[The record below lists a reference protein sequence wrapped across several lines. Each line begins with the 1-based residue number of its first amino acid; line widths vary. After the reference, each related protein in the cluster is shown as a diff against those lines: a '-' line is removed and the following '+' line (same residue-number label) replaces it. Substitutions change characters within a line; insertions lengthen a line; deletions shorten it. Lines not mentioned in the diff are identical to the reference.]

1 VYARRRWF
9 VTVNTNSYDSL
20 FHSILVLT
28 SEAGKC
34 GGTDV
39 YCIKLV
45 RCGGKKGVLTEE
57 KGEEKADK
65 SLYFPPKREIYIRRQ
80 IKICYSL
87 HQINLSMAN

>member
-1 VYARRRWF
+1 M
-9 VTVNTNSYDSL
+9 L
-20 FHSILVLT
+20 I

-34 GGTDV
+34 GETDV

-65 SLYFPPKREIYIRRQ
+65 SLYFPQKREIYIRRQ
-80 IKICYSL
+80 IKIC
-87 HQINLSMAN
+87 